1 MKGQNRH
8 SVKSKRRRARK
19 QWIEATK
26 RRRIKHFRAL
36 PKRIQSEL
44 AILRDYILKQDP
56 SAQMKLTG
64 SWTKGTWADEYTD
77 EAFRRKRLEIK
88 NKLGLSDID
97 LVLESQYDFNRE
109 ELQRQI
115 TSRLDLWKLPVRS
128 VNGITIA
135 NRRAGKKRA
144 VK

>member
-1 MKGQNRH
+1 
-8 SVKSKRRRARK
+8 
-19 QWIEATK
+19 
-26 RRRIKHFRAL
+26 
-36 PKRIQSEL
+36 
-44 AILRDYILKQDP
+44 
-56 SAQMKLTG
+56 MKLTG